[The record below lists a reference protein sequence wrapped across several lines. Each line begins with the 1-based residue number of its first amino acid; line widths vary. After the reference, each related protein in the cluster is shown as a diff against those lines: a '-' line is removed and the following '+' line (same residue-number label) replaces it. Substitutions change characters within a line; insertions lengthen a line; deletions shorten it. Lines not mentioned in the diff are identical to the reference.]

1 MAESFPKLE
10 KEKDILIQEA
20 QEIPNKINP
29 KGYIPRY
36 VIIKI
41 SKVNDKQRILK
52 AETEKQLVMYCTRA
66 FS

>member
-1 MAESFPKLE
+1 MKNLFKDIMAESFPKLE

-41 SKVNDKQRILK
+41 SKVNDK
-52 AETEKQLVMYCTRA
+52 
-66 FS
+66 

>member
-1 MAESFPKLE
+1 MKNLFKDIMAESFPKLE

-29 KGYIPRY
+29 KRYIPRY

-41 SKVNDKQRILK
+41 SKVNDK
-52 AETEKQLVMYCTRA
+52 
-66 FS
+66 